1 MINPMNRYLE
11 PLLRDMEG
19 APAFYVWVSVLVA
32 LIGLGAY
39 ALLMSVIH
47 SLEVFEFTI
56 KIPWA
61 MMVSNYVFLIGSST
75 GLCMVASMGYVFG
88 LERYTMIGKRVLFLS
103 VFAIIFGMAS
113 IMLHLGH
120 PERSAVLTLLTPN
133 IRSAMWWMGGIY
145 GAYIVSLVVWCW
157 LLLRRDLVKDAG
169 DPGLKGTIC
178 RWLSLQAVMS
188 YLGRRFPRRQWMIEK
203 LSGILDSEAEESK
216 WIRIFAALSLFSG
229 LCAYIVEGCLFAHI
243 EARPFWYG
251 ALTPIYFLLGASLCG
266 ISWALVTGI
275 ITYRVKGE
283 DLPVDLKDLFCE
295 MAEVLAL
302 LLSVAFLGVVYKM
315 GHGLFEPN
323 KAATVLL
330 FLKGPFSL
338 AFYLLEITMG
348 LVLPIF
354 ILLYAS
360 RKKKMPGIMIGAV
373 MVLAG
378 YFVKRYDY
386 VVASQIYPVIKNP
399 LPSYLPTFIEV
410 LLIGGL
416 LGAFLL
422 TYTLGDRFLPLKEK
436 DYSDV
441 S

>member
-1 MINPMNRYLE
+1 MTKHLE
-11 PLLRDMEG
+11 ALLRDMDG

-32 LIGLGAY
+32 LVGLGGY

-47 SLEVFEFTI
+47 SLEVFEFTL

-88 LERYTMIGKRVLFLS
+88 LERYTMIGKRAVFLA
-103 VFAIIFGMAS
+103 VFAILFGMAS

-120 PERSAVLTLLTPN
+120 PERAAVFTILTPN

-145 GAYIVSLVVWCW
+145 GAYIASLVVWCW
-157 LLLRRDLVKDAG
+157 LLLRRDLVANAD

-178 RWLSLQAVMS
+178 RWLSLQEAMS
-188 YLGRRFPRRQWMIEK
+188 TLGRRFPKSQGIIGK
-203 LSGILDSEAEESK
+203 LSGMLDSETERSK
-216 WIRIFAALSLFSG
+216 WIRIFATLSLVSG
-229 LCAYIVEGCLFAHI
+229 LCAYVVEGSLFAHI
-243 EARPFWYG
+243 EARAFWYG
-251 ALTPIYFLLGASLCG
+251 PLTPIYFLLGAALCG
-266 ISWALVTGI
+266 ISWVLVTGI
-275 ITYRVKGE
+275 ITYRVRGE
-283 DLPVDLKDLFCE
+283 DLPADLKDLFCE
-295 MAEVLAL
+295 MAEILAL
-302 LLSVAFLGVVYKM
+302 LLSVAFLAIVYKM
-315 GHGLFEPN
+315 GHGLFVPN
-323 KAATVLL
+323 KAATVWL
-330 FLKGPFSL
+330 FLTGPFSL
-338 AFYLLEITMG
+338 AFWMLEIAMG

-354 ILLYAS
+354 VLLFAS
-360 RKKKMPGIMIGAV
+360 RKQMMPGIMIGAV

-378 YFVKRYDY
+378 YFMKRYDY
-386 VVASQIYPVIKNP
+386 VVASQIYPVIKNH

-422 TYTLGDRFLPLKEK
+422 IYTLGDRFLPLKEK
-436 DYSDV
+436 GYYDV